1 MIPEVTKTEEKEYE
15 AVELREYF
23 PDENLTGLVVRRR
36 KNSHS
41 SIDVDEPSWMDTFS
55 VKERKGS
62 SSFQTGDDLAID
74 TIDDIL
80 SQGYRKRITTD
91 GTASLTKWLTS
102 LMQRSLLLNLT
113 E

>member
-41 SIDVDEPSWMDTFS
+41 SIDVDDPNWMDGFS
-55 VKERKGS
+55 VRERKGS
-62 SSFQTGDDLAID
+62 ASIQGDDFTVENID
-74 TIDDIL
+74 EIL
-80 SQGYRKRITTD
+80 SQGYRKRTKTD
-91 GTASLTKWLTS
+91 SSQT
-102 LMQRSLLLNLT
+102 LMQ
-113 E
+113 